1 MNSAYAQI
9 IASKLNISAGQ
20 VASVIKLLEEGS
32 TVPFISRYRKE
43 ATGSLDEVAIQEIRD
58 QREGLMQLDKRRDS
72 ILVSLEERE
81 MLTDELKSKI
91 VKADMLTELEDIYLP
106 YKPKRRTRAT
116 IAREKGLES
125 LARQLFEQQSSSID
139 PKPFVN
145 ADKEV
150 NSIDEAWAGA
160 QDIIAEWVSEDADVR
175 SMLRNVFGKSAQL
188 QSKVVKKKIE
198 EAEKFKDYFDWQ
210 EPLGKAP
217 SHRILAILRGQ
228 SEGFL
233 TFHARPETAETIE
246 KLQNYLL
253 KNKNAAEKVRLNTS
267 FEDAYKRLLMPSLET
282 EFINEAKVKADHEAI
297 NVFVTNLREL
307 LLASPLGQKH
317 MLAVDPGFRTGCKV
331 VELDKHG
338 KLLQNFTICPT
349 QGAGNAREAV
359 DKITK
364 VCKSKK
370 IEAIAVGNGTA
381 GRETEEFLNGLNL
394 GIPVISVNESGAS
407 IYSASKVARD
417 EFPDHDLTVRGS
429 VSIGRRLQDPLAEL
443 VKLDPKSIGVG
454 QYQHDVDQSQ
464 LKKSLDDVVESC
476 VNAVGVEVNS
486 ASLQLLTYV
495 AGLGPQL
502 AGNIVKYRDE
512 NGAFASRA
520 ELKKV
525 PRLGAKAFE
534 QAAGFLR
541 IGGAKNPLDASAV
554 HPETYSIVK
563 NMAKDQCCSV
573 KDLILNKN
581 VRDSID
587 LTKYVSDMVG
597 LPTLTDIISELDKPG
612 RDPRPEFELFSF
624 SEDVHGINDLKAGMK
639 LPGIVTNVTKF
650 GAFVDVGAHQDGL
663 VHISQLA
670 DKYVSDPNEIV
681 KVNQKVEVT
690 VAEVDIKRKRI
701 ALSMKS
707 CQSQPRQP
715 RQPRQPLSAKHKPK
729 QNAQRQN
736 TPRKNGNQQRSSTPV
751 AKKPQSSSDGL
762 GTLGDLFNF

>member
-1 MNSAYAQI
+1 MSQYHAQI
-9 IASKLNISAGQ
+9 IARTLNLSVKQAN
-20 VASVIKLLEEGS
+20 AVIKLLEEGS

-43 ATGSLDEVAIQEIRD
+43 ATGSLDEVAVQEIRD
-58 QREGLMQLDKRRDS
+58 QREGLIQLDKRRDS
-72 ILVSLEERE
+72 ILASLEERE
-81 MLTDELKSKI
+81 MLTAELKSKI
-91 VKADMLTELEDIYLP
+91 VKADTLTELEDIYLP

-116 IAREKGLES
+116 IAREKGLEP
-125 LARQLFEQQSSSID
+125 LAKELFKQLGAPID
-139 PKPFVN
+139 AGQFVN
-145 ADKEV
+145 AEKEV
-150 NSIDEAWAGA
+150 GSIDEAWAGA

-175 SMLRNVFGKSAQL
+175 AMLRNVFGKSAQL
-188 QSKVVKKKIE
+188 ASKVVKKKID

-210 EPLGKAP
+210 EPLAKAP
-217 SHRILAILRGQ
+217 SHRILAIMRGQ
-228 SEGFL
+228 AEGFL
-233 TFHARPETAETIE
+233 TFRARPETDETVE
-246 KLQNYLL
+246 KLQRYLF
-253 KNKNAAEKVRLNTS
+253 KNQNAAEKSRLNS
-267 FEDAYKRLLMPSLET
+267 AFEDAYKRLLMPSLET
-282 EFINEAKVKADHEAI
+282 EFINETKVKADNEAI
-297 NVFVTNLREL
+297 KVFVTNLREL

-338 KLLQNFTICPT
+338 KLLQNFTIYPT
-349 QGAGNAREAV
+349 QGAGNVREAV

-364 VCKSKK
+364 VCSSKK
-370 IEAIAVGNGTA
+370 IQAIAVGNGTA
-381 GRETEEFLNGLNL
+381 GRETEDFLNGLGL

-454 QYQHDVDQSQ
+454 QYQHDVDQTQ
-464 LKKSLDDVVESC
+464 LKKNLDNVVESC

-541 IGGAKNPLDASAV
+541 IGGAKNPLDSSAV

-563 NMAKDQCCSV
+563 DMAKDQGCSV
-573 KDLILNKN
+573 KDLIADRA

-587 LTKYVSDMVG
+587 LSKYVTDAVG
-597 LPTLTDIISELDKPG
+597 LPTLDDIISELDKPG
-612 RDPRPEFELFSF
+612 RDPRPEFEVFSF

-690 VAEVDIKRKRI
+690 VTEVDIKRKRI

-707 CQSQPRQP
+707 GQKESGQSQNRSHSGDQN
-715 RQPRQPLSAKHKPK
+715 RSKQSK
-729 QNAQRQN
+729 QNRS
-736 TPRKNGNQQRSSTPV
+736 KSHGNQQKSSKAATN
-751 AKKPQSSSDGL
+751 KPQSSNDGL

>member
-1 MNSAYAQI
+1 MSSDHPQK
-9 IASKLNISAGQ
+9 IARKLNISVQQ
-20 VASVIKLLEEGS
+20 VSSVIKLLEEGS

-58 QREGLMQLDKRRDS
+58 QREGLIQLDKRRDS
-72 ILVSLEERE
+72 ILASLEERE

-91 VKADMLTELEDIYLP
+91 TKAETLTELEDIYLP

-116 IAREKGLES
+116 IAREKGLEPLAS
-125 LARQLFEQQSSSID
+125 LLYAQQGSSID
-139 PKPFVN
+139 AKPFVSKE
-145 ADKEV
+145 KEV
-150 NSIDEAWAGA
+150 NTVEDAWAGA
-160 QDIIAEWVSEDADVR
+160 QDIIAEWVTEDANVR
-175 SMLRNVFGKSAQL
+175 SMLRNVFNKNAQL
-188 QSKVVKKKIE
+188 ESKVVKKKIE
-198 EAEKFKDYFDWQ
+198 EAEKFKDYFDWK
-210 EPLGKAP
+210 EPLSKAP
-217 SHRILAILRGQ
+217 SHRVLAILRGQ
-228 SEGFL
+228 SKGFL
-233 TFHARPETAETIE
+233 SFKARPETDETVE
-246 KLQNYLL
+246 QLQRYLL
-253 KNKNAAEKVRLNTS
+253 KNQNAAEKPRLNGA

-282 EFINEAKVKADHEAI
+282 EFLNEAKVKADLEAI

-307 LLASPLGQKH
+307 LLSSPLGQKH

-331 VELDKHG
+331 VELDKQG
-338 KLLQNFTICPT
+338 KLLQNFTIFPT

-359 DKITK
+359 EKITK
-364 VCKSKK
+364 ACTSKK
-370 IEAIAVGNGTA
+370 IEAIAVGNGTG
-381 GRETEEFLNGLNL
+381 GRETEEFLNGLGL

-454 QYQHDVDQSQ
+454 QYQHDVDQTQ

-502 AGNIVKYRDE
+502 AGNIVKYRDD
-512 NGAFASRA
+512 NGAFSSRA

-541 IGGAKNPLDASAV
+541 IGGAKNLLDASAV

-563 NMAKDQCCSV
+563 DMAKDQGCSV
-573 KDLILNKN
+573 KDLIADKRT
-581 VRDSID
+581 RDAID
-587 LTKYVSDMVG
+587 LSKYITETVG
-597 LPTLTDIISELDKPG
+597 LPTLTDIVAELDKPG
-612 RDPRPEFELFSF
+612 RDPRPEFEVFSF
-624 SEDVHGINDLKAGMK
+624 SSAVHGIGDLKEGMK

-670 DKYVSDPNEIV
+670 DKYIRDPNEIV

-690 VAEVDIKRKRI
+690 VTEVDIKRKRI

-707 CQSQPRQP
+707 
-715 RQPRQPLSAKHKPK
+715 
-729 QNAQRQN
+729 
-736 TPRKNGNQQRSSTPV
+736 GN
-751 AKKPQSSSDGL
+751 K
-762 GTLGDLFNF
+762 

>member
-1 MNSAYAQI
+1 MSSDHPQK
-9 IASKLNISAGQ
+9 IARKLTIAVQQ
-20 VASVIKLLEEGS
+20 VSSVIKLLEEGS

-58 QREGLMQLDKRRDS
+58 QREGLIQLDKRRDS
-72 ILVSLEERE
+72 ILASLEERE

-91 VKADMLTELEDIYLP
+91 TKAETLTELEDIYLP

-116 IAREKGLES
+116 IAREKGLEPLAS
-125 LARQLFEQQSSSID
+125 LLYAQQGSSID
-139 PKPFVN
+139 ALPFVSKE
-145 ADKEV
+145 KEV
-150 NSIDEAWAGA
+150 NTVEDAWAGA
-160 QDIIAEWVSEDADVR
+160 QDIIAEWVTEDANVR
-175 SMLRNVFGKSAQL
+175 SMLRNVFNKNAQL
-188 QSKVVKKKIE
+188 ESKVVKKKVE
-198 EAEKFKDYFDWQ
+198 EAEKFKDYFDWK
-210 EPLGKAP
+210 EPLSKAP
-217 SHRILAILRGQ
+217 SHRVLAILRGQ
-228 SEGFL
+228 SKGFL
-233 TFHARPETAETIE
+233 SFKARPETDETVE
-246 KLQNYLL
+246 QLQHYLL
-253 KNKNAAEKVRLNTS
+253 KNQNAAEKPRLNGA

-282 EFINEAKVKADHEAI
+282 EFLNEAKVKADLEAI

-307 LLASPLGQKH
+307 LLSSPLGQKH

-331 VELDKHG
+331 VELDKQG
-338 KLLQNFTICPT
+338 KLLQNFTIFPT

-359 DKITK
+359 EKITK
-364 VCKSKK
+364 ACTSKK
-370 IEAIAVGNGTA
+370 IEAIAVGNGTG
-381 GRETEEFLNGLNL
+381 GRETEEFLNGLGL

-454 QYQHDVDQSQ
+454 QYQHDVDQTQ

-502 AGNIVKYRDE
+502 AGNIVKYRDD
-512 NGAFASRA
+512 NGAFSSRA

-541 IGGAKNPLDASAV
+541 IGGAKNLLDASAV

-563 NMAKDQCCSV
+563 DMAKDQGCSV
-573 KDLILNKN
+573 KDLITDKTT
-581 VRDSID
+581 RDAID
-587 LTKYVSDMVG
+587 LSKYITETVG
-597 LPTLTDIISELDKPG
+597 LPTLTDIVAELDKPG
-612 RDPRPEFELFSF
+612 RDPRPEFEVFSF
-624 SEDVHGINDLKAGMK
+624 SSAVHGIGDLKEGMK

-670 DKYVSDPNEIV
+670 DKYIRDPNEIV

-690 VAEVDIKRKRI
+690 VTEVDIKRKRI

-707 CQSQPRQP
+707 
-715 RQPRQPLSAKHKPK
+715 
-729 QNAQRQN
+729 
-736 TPRKNGNQQRSSTPV
+736 
-751 AKKPQSSSDGL
+751 
-762 GTLGDLFNF
+762 